1 MKEENWREEKKSST
15 MELLGNNPSP
25 FPLLPGFPRL
35 PGINPPTANGIMPT
49 QTSNQ
54 TPSMPNLW
62 PFIYNHI
69 TK

>member
-1 MKEENWREEKKSST
+1 MKEENSRKST

-35 PGINPPTANGIMPT
+35 PGINPPTANGILPT
-49 QTSNQ
+49 PTSNHT

>member
-1 MKEENWREEKKSST
+1 MKEETLAKKD

-35 PGINPPTANGIMPT
+35 PGINPPTANGMMPT
-49 QTSNQ
+49 PTSNPA
-54 TPSMPNLW
+54 PSMPNLW